1 MQDTKKKEARPRD
14 SAFAYGTA
22 VSISRLPVEIISQ
35 DFGGRAFEVLQYME
49 EAEFLLSLSLANLI
63 KENRYAVNKSI
74 NSLWYAGLIRWISVS
89 GNNAIF
95 KIYMTVDSRPPKD
108 PNEACRLATLSLFYA
123 LAKKEVPGFGW
134 RLIRSKDTPVMAEM
148 SYINR
153 ETKEL
158 SKMII
163 DAPRRG
169 EKPHPDA
176 QLIIFPTDDEAKA
189 LMAGTKQT
197 KQITSDLRL
206 LDNDGTPLHERMLL
220 F

>member
-1 MQDTKKKEARPRD
+1 MQDNQKKEARPRD

-49 EAEFLLSLSLANLI
+49 EAEFLILTSITKLLNDSRFIAS
-63 KENRYAVNKSI
+63 KSI
-74 NSLWYAGLIRWISVS
+74 NSLWYAGLVRWINVS
-89 GNNAIF
+89 ANNSIF
-95 KIYMTVDSRPPKD
+95 KIYMTVDTRVPKG
-108 PNEACRLATLSLFYA
+108 PNEACRLATLGLFYA
-123 LAKKEVPGFGW
+123 YAKKEVPGFGW
-134 RLIRSKDTPVMAEM
+134 RLIRSKETPIMAEM

-176 QLIIFPTDDEAKA
+176 QLIIFPTDDEAKT
-189 LMAGTKQT
+189 LMAGTKQS

-206 LDNDGTPLHERMLL
+206 LDNDGTPLHERMILL
-220 F
+220 